1 VTIDAGVLAALI
13 SAAGAGVLG
22 GLGWILRAITK
33 QNDTLARQNGA
44 MAGQSQA
51 LAVLVARVDPTVQK
65 TQTLDTA
72 VAGLTTRVSALEL
85 RWQIRDGVAAGQI
98 PAAVAPAQGV
108 TVNA

>member
-1 VTIDAGVLAALI
+1 VSIDPGVLATLISGAAAGVLA
-13 SAAGAGVLG
+13 
-22 GLGWILRAITK
+22 GLSWILR
-33 QNDTLARQNGA
+33 TLSKQNGA

-51 LAVLVARVDPTVQK
+51 LAVLIARVDPAVQK

-72 VAGLTTRVSALEL
+72 VAGLNTRVSALEL